1 MNFIKNS
8 IFLLI
13 SLNLLLSKFPDATNY
28 NGMVVS
34 SNKYASDIGVEV
46 LKNGG
51 NAIDAA
57 IAVSFAL
64 AVVHPGAG
72 NIGGGGFMVIRLADG
87 NVTTIDFR
95 EVAPS
100 AAFKDMFLDDSLN
113 VIKGKSWSTA
123 LASGI
128 PGSVAGFGMAHEK
141 YGKIK
146 WKKLVH
152 PSVKLAK
159 KGFALDYQ
167 NMKYFN
173 HPYYKE
179 YLSRDVETKKIFT
192 NSVLYK
198 LNEKFYQIDL
208 GKTLKRIANNGW
220 KEFYVGKTADLIL
233 DCMKRTNGLISK
245 KDLQEYTP
253 IEREPIKFNYR
264 GYDIFSMP
272 PASSGGVAIASILN
286 QIENLVLDSL
296 EYHGAQH
303 IHYVTEVEKRV
314 YADRAYFMGDMDL
327 VPVPIDSLISKE
339 YAKSRWNE
347 VDSLHSIPSMNVS
360 HGNLSFEY
368 GESEETTHYS
378 VVDKWGNAVSVTTT
392 INGWFGNGIVVDG
405 AGFLL
410 NNEMDDFSIKPGIPN
425 AYGLIGNVANAIQ
438 PNKRMLS
445 SMSPTIVE
453 NSEGNLYLILGS
465 PGGST
470 IITTTA
476 QIIMNVIDFNM
487 SIEDAVEA
495 PRFHHQWLPDYIQ
508 IEEKYFSVETINDLN
523 NRGHEIEN
531 RTSIGEANS
540 IQILDGLLYGAA
552 DSRRN
557 SYAMGY

>member
-1 MNFIKNS
+1 MKIQKV
-8 IFLLI
+8 LLI
-13 SLNLLLSKFPDATNY
+13 ICSILFARNPDAVGQ

-34 SNKYASDIGVEV
+34 SHQLASEIGIEI
-46 LKNGG
+46 LKKGG

-57 IAVSFAL
+57 IATGFAL
-64 AVVHPGAG
+64 SVVHPGAG
-72 NIGGGGFMVIRLADG
+72 NLGGGGFMVIRLADG
-87 NVTTIDFR
+87 SVTTIDFR

-100 AAFKDMFLDDSLN
+100 AAFEDMFLDDSLN

-123 LASGI
+123 LASGV

-146 WKKLVH
+146 WKKLVY

-159 KGFALDYQ
+159 NGFSLDYQ
-167 NMKYFN
+167 NMNYFN

-179 YLSRDVETKKIFT
+179 YLSRDMETKKIFT
-192 NSVLYK
+192 KSDMYK

-208 GKTLKRIANNGW
+208 GKTLNRIANHGW
-220 KEFYVGKTADLIL
+220 NEFYVGKTADLIL
-233 DCMKRTNGLISK
+233 DCMERTNGLISK
-245 KDLQEYTP
+245 NDLKEYTP
-253 IEREPIKFNYR
+253 VERKPIKFNYR

-286 QIENLVLDSL
+286 QIENLSLDSL
-296 EYHGAQH
+296 EYHSAQH

-314 YADRAYFMGDMDL
+314 YADRAYFMGDMDV
-327 VPVPIDSLISKE
+327 VPVPIDTLISKS
-339 YAKSRWNE
+339 YAEIRWSE
-347 VDSLHSIPSMNVS
+347 IDSLYSTPSTNVT
-360 HGNLSFEY
+360 HGNISFDYE
-368 GESEETTHYS
+368 EIEETTHYS

-410 NNEMDDFSIKPGIPN
+410 NNEMDDFSIKPGVPN

-453 NSEGNLYLILGS
+453 NSEGDLYLILGS

-508 IEEKYFSVETINDLN
+508 IEEKKFSIETINELN
-523 NRGHEIEN
+523 KRGHEIKH

-540 IQILDGLLYGAA
+540 IQVLDGLLYGAA

-557 SYAMGY
+557 SHAMGY

>member
-1 MNFIKNS
+1 MKIQKV
-8 IFLLI
+8 LLI
-13 SLNLLLSKFPDATNY
+13 ICSILFARNPDAVGQ

-34 SNKYASDIGVEV
+34 SHQLASEIGIEI
-46 LKNGG
+46 LKKGG

-57 IAVSFAL
+57 IATGFAL
-64 AVVHPGAG
+64 SVVHPGAG
-72 NIGGGGFMVIRLADG
+72 NLGGGGFMVIRLADG
-87 NVTTIDFR
+87 SVTTIDFR

-123 LASGI
+123 LASGV

-146 WKKLVH
+146 WKKLVY

-159 KGFALDYQ
+159 NGFSLDYQ
-167 NMKYFN
+167 NMNYFN

-179 YLSRDVETKKIFT
+179 YLSRDMETKKIFT
-192 NSVLYK
+192 KSDMYK

-208 GKTLKRIANNGW
+208 GKTLNRIANHGW
-220 KEFYVGKTADLIL
+220 NEFYVGKTADLIL
-233 DCMKRTNGLISK
+233 DCMERTNGLISK
-245 KDLQEYTP
+245 NDLKEYTP
-253 IEREPIKFNYR
+253 VERKPIKFNYR

-286 QIENLVLDSL
+286 QIENLSLDSL

-314 YADRAYFMGDMDL
+314 YADRAYFMGDMDV
-327 VPVPIDSLISKE
+327 VPVPIDTLISKS
-339 YAKSRWNE
+339 YAEIRWSE
-347 VDSLHSIPSMNVS
+347 IDSLYSTPSTNVT
-360 HGNLSFEY
+360 HGNISFDYE
-368 GESEETTHYS
+368 EIEETTHYS
-378 VVDKWGNAVSVTTT
+378 VVDKWDNAVSVTTT

-410 NNEMDDFSIKPGIPN
+410 NNEMDDFSIKPGVPN

-453 NSEGNLYLILGS
+453 NSEGDLYLILGS

-508 IEEKYFSVETINDLN
+508 IEEKKFSIETINELN
-523 NRGHEIEN
+523 KRGHEIKH

-540 IQILDGLLYGAA
+540 IQVLDGLLYGAA

-557 SYAMGY
+557 SHAMGY

>member
-1 MNFIKNS
+1 MKIQKV
-8 IFLLI
+8 LLI
-13 SLNLLLSKFPDATNY
+13 ICSILFARNPDAVGQ

-34 SNKYASDIGVEV
+34 SHQLASEIGIEI
-46 LKNGG
+46 LKKGG

-57 IAVSFAL
+57 IATGFAL
-64 AVVHPGAG
+64 SVVHPGAG
-72 NIGGGGFMVIRLADG
+72 NLGGGGFMVIRLADG
-87 NVTTIDFR
+87 SVTTIDFR

-100 AAFKDMFLDDSLN
+100 AAFEDMFLDDSLN

-123 LASGI
+123 LASGV

-146 WKKLVH
+146 WKKLVY

-159 KGFALDYQ
+159 NGFSLDYQ
-167 NMKYFN
+167 NMNYFN

-179 YLSRDVETKKIFT
+179 YLSRDMETKKIFT
-192 NSVLYK
+192 KSDMYK

-208 GKTLKRIANNGW
+208 GKTLNRIANHGW
-220 KEFYVGKTADLIL
+220 NEFYVGKTADLIL
-233 DCMKRTNGLISK
+233 DCMERTNGLISK
-245 KDLQEYTP
+245 NDLKEYTP
-253 IEREPIKFNYR
+253 VERKPIKFNYR

-286 QIENLVLDSL
+286 QIENLSLDSL
-296 EYHGAQH
+296 EFHGAQH

-314 YADRAYFMGDMDL
+314 YADRAYFMGDMDV
-327 VPVPIDSLISKE
+327 VPVPIDTLISKS
-339 YAKSRWNE
+339 YAKIRWSE
-347 VDSLHSIPSMNVS
+347 IDSLYSTPSTNVT
-360 HGNLSFEY
+360 HGNISFDYE
-368 GESEETTHYS
+368 EIEETTHYS

-410 NNEMDDFSIKPGIPN
+410 NNEMDDFSIKPGVPN

-453 NSEGNLYLILGS
+453 NSEGDLYLILGS

-508 IEEKYFSVETINDLN
+508 IEEKKFSIETINELN
-523 NRGHEIEN
+523 KRGHEIKH

-540 IQILDGLLYGAA
+540 IQVLDGLLYGAA

-557 SYAMGY
+557 SHAMGY

>member
-1 MNFIKNS
+1 MKIQKV
-8 IFLLI
+8 LLI
-13 SLNLLLSKFPDATNY
+13 ICSILFARNPDAVGQ

-34 SNKYASDIGVEV
+34 SHQLASEIGIEI
-46 LKNGG
+46 LKKGG

-57 IAVSFAL
+57 IATGFAL
-64 AVVHPGAG
+64 SVVHPGAG
-72 NIGGGGFMVIRLADG
+72 NLGGGGFMVIRLADG
-87 NVTTIDFR
+87 SVTTIDFR

-123 LASGI
+123 LASGV

-146 WKKLVH
+146 WKKLVY

-159 KGFALDYQ
+159 NGFSLDYQ
-167 NMKYFN
+167 NMNYFN

-179 YLSRDVETKKIFT
+179 YLSRDMETKKIFT
-192 NSVLYK
+192 KSDMYK

-208 GKTLKRIANNGW
+208 GKTLNRIANHGW
-220 KEFYVGKTADLIL
+220 NEFYVGKTADLIL
-233 DCMKRTNGLISK
+233 DCMERTNGLISK
-245 KDLQEYTP
+245 NDLKEYTP
-253 IEREPIKFNYR
+253 VERKPIKFNYR

-286 QIENLVLDSL
+286 QIENLSLDSL
-296 EYHGAQH
+296 EYHSAQH

-314 YADRAYFMGDMDL
+314 YADRAYFMGDMDV
-327 VPVPIDSLISKE
+327 VPVPIDTLISKS
-339 YAKSRWNE
+339 YAEIRWSE
-347 VDSLHSIPSMNVS
+347 IDSLYSTPSTNVT
-360 HGNLSFEY
+360 HGNISFDYE
-368 GESEETTHYS
+368 EIEETTHYS

-410 NNEMDDFSIKPGIPN
+410 NNEMDDFSIKPGVPN

-453 NSEGNLYLILGS
+453 NSEGDLYLILGS

-508 IEEKYFSVETINDLN
+508 IEEKKFSIETINELN
-523 NRGHEIEN
+523 KRGHEIKH

-540 IQILDGLLYGAA
+540 IQVLDGLLYGAA

-557 SYAMGY
+557 SHAMGY

>member
-1 MNFIKNS
+1 MKIQKV
-8 IFLLI
+8 LLI
-13 SLNLLLSKFPDATNY
+13 ICSILFARNPDAVGQ

-34 SNKYASDIGVEV
+34 SHQLASEIGIEI
-46 LKNGG
+46 LKKGG

-57 IAVSFAL
+57 IATGFAL
-64 AVVHPGAG
+64 SVVHPGAG
-72 NIGGGGFMVIRLADG
+72 NLGGGGFMVIRLADG
-87 NVTTIDFR
+87 SVTTIDFR

-100 AAFKDMFLDDSLN
+100 AAFEDMFLDDSLN

-123 LASGI
+123 LASGV

-146 WKKLVH
+146 WKKLVY

-159 KGFALDYQ
+159 NGFSLDYQ
-167 NMKYFN
+167 NMNYFN

-179 YLSRDVETKKIFT
+179 YLSRDMETKKIFT
-192 NSVLYK
+192 KSDMYK

-208 GKTLKRIANNGW
+208 GKTLNRIANHGW
-220 KEFYVGKTADLIL
+220 NEFYVGKTADLIL
-233 DCMKRTNGLISK
+233 DCMERTNGLISK
-245 KDLQEYTP
+245 NDLKEYTP
-253 IEREPIKFNYR
+253 VERKPIKFNYR

-286 QIENLVLDSL
+286 QIENLSLDSL
-296 EYHGAQH
+296 EFHGAQH

-314 YADRAYFMGDMDL
+314 YADRAYFMGDMDV
-327 VPVPIDSLISKE
+327 VPVPIDTLISKS
-339 YAKSRWNE
+339 YAEIRWSE
-347 VDSLHSIPSMNVS
+347 IDSLYSTPSTNVT
-360 HGNLSFEY
+360 HGNISFDYE
-368 GESEETTHYS
+368 EIEETTHYS

-410 NNEMDDFSIKPGIPN
+410 NNEMDDFSIKPGVPN

-453 NSEGNLYLILGS
+453 NSEGDLYLILGS

-508 IEEKYFSVETINDLN
+508 IEEKKFSIETINELN
-523 NRGHEIEN
+523 KRGHEIKH

-540 IQILDGLLYGAA
+540 IQVLDGLLYGAA

-557 SYAMGY
+557 SHAMGY